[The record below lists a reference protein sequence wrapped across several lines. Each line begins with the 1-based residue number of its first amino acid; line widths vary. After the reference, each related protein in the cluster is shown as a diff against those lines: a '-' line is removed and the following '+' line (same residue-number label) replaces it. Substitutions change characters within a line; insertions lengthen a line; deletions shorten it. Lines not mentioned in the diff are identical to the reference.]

1 MRTAIANS
9 EIDQLPCAPECAPR
23 RWRVRRTW
31 IRHGVIVA
39 FSFAAVCLAAMDIT
53 GLTGDAAL
61 TGAARADEPAKQ
73 EKKKPRPTVD
83 AAAVYF
89 GNAGNFHKPA
99 EVDTNRVWAEIPEY
113 KKLLED
119 ELEPG
124 SAQYEVLLEKASR
137 RFTTAV
143 RKAAR
148 AGGYDL
154 VARSGSVKNVKDV
167 PDLTQSVIDRL

>member
-1 MRTAIANS
+1 MRTALVNS
-9 EIDQLPCAPECAPR
+9 EIDGPSR
-23 RWRVRRTW
+23 VIRWRVRHAA
-31 IRHGVIVA
+31 IRRGVICAVSVA
-39 FSFAAVCLAAMDIT
+39 ALCLAAMDIA
-53 GLTGDAAL
+53 GLSGDVAL

-89 GNAGNFHKPA
+89 GNASNFHKPA

-124 SAQYEVLLEKASR
+124 SAAYELLLEKASR
-137 RFTTAV
+137 RFTSAV

-154 VARSGSVKNVKDV
+154 VARSGSVKNVTDV